1 MNIEL
6 NNLIEWTTGVE
17 RWMNNWIEW
26 IFEIRY
32 WIEYWIE
39 SFLGP
44 IQCLNESSKS
54 IEHPYLEVLAD
65 LQIWCW
71 VFLTVLF
78 NFTTFRDT
86 RWCYCEAGRC
96 IRGKRREC
104 HAGGFGG
111 DEECKNLAKCRGE
124 RAPDGCDCVGR
135 WKSPFLAKK

>member
-1 MNIEL
+1 MI
-6 NNLIEWTTGVE
+6 
-17 RWMNNWIEW
+17 W
-26 IFEIRY
+26 IFLAGRVDGR
-32 WIEYWIE
+32 E
-39 SFLGP
+39 SKVL
-44 IQCLNESSKS
+44 
-54 IEHPYLEVLAD
+54 LEVLAD

-135 WKSPFLAKK
+135 